1 MNKKYLHCE
10 HISEKLLNEIRT
22 EKNVILYNYAEPYS
36 LYPYLNK
43 GGYHKRDSRAL
54 FYHLLK
60 EFDDTFDITFVGA
73 DIHLKQNYERL
84 KQVVDSSLNLKIVL
98 FPWFFVHEYFFPGE
112 IDSYFLKDDIQLPI
126 EYNAIFLSGGKRIC
140 RYHIMSE
147 LSKYDNFIFSNL
159 GYLDETDKT
168 AHREVLE
175 YELLDDHFSISYFD
189 YRLHEENTVLTS
201 GDESS
206 LIYLFNFNNFNSTKK
221 IYFKPDLKKLKN
233 PSHVALNN
241 SSKTKFSMSELEK
254 EYQTYPWYWYNIVAD
269 EYLKSAVNFVCETQT
284 DIATHITEKTIKNFF
299 YKKPFLTF
307 ASKNYYK
314 FLTDHNFVLYD
325 ELFDYSFDEIDQ
337 YGKRLKAY
345 IAECERIL
353 QMDLKELTSII
364 NTFKDKLNHN
374 YKVCD
379 DISYKVFGGLDGDK
393 YQIFQ
398 DEVENYVNKLD

>member
-1 MNKKYLHCE
+1 MKFLKCDN
-10 HISEKLLNEIRT
+10 ISKKLLDEIRT

-36 LYPYLNK
+36 LFPYLNN

-54 FYHLLK
+54 FYHLFK
-60 EFDDTFDITFVGA
+60 EFDDTHNITVVGA
-73 DIHLKQNYERL
+73 DIHLKQNYERV
-84 KQVVDSSLNLKIVL
+84 KQVVDSSLNLKIVS

-112 IDSYFLKDDIQLPI
+112 IGSYFLKDNIQLPI
-126 EYNAIFLSGGKRIC
+126 EYNAIFLSGGKRFC
-140 RYHIMSE
+140 RYHIISE
-147 LSKYDNFIFSNL
+147 LSKYNNFIFSNL
-159 GYLDETDKT
+159 GYLEENNEKI
-168 AHREVLE
+168 HREILE

-189 YRLHEENTVLTS
+189 YRSHTHNNILTS
-201 GDESS
+201 GDDEA
-206 LIYLFNFNNFNSTKK
+206 LIYLFNFNKYNSSKK

-233 PSHVALNN
+233 PSQVALNN

-254 EYQTYPWYWYNIVAD
+254 EYQTYPWYLYNIVCD

-299 YKKPFLTF
+299 YKKPFLNF

-314 FLTDHNFVLYD
+314 FLTDHGFVLYD

-364 NTFKDKLNHN
+364 TTFKDKLNHN

-379 DISYKVFGGLDGDK
+379 DISYKVFKGLDDDK

-398 DEVENYVNKLD
+398 DRIENYVSTLD